1 MRYLI
6 KFSYDGTKFHGFQ
19 RQNDVKSVQK
29 TLEDA
34 LSNVFGVEI
43 VIKGSGRTDAGVHA
57 LDQGAHFDYD
67 EKVSIKEIDRLN
79 EILNNEIIIKKCMK
93 VSNDFHA
100 RHSVKKKTYVYKIN
114 NGKYRKDYDG
124 YCYQVKYPLDI
135 RKMRKASKLFI
146 GVHDFHNFVSG
157 FRVDYTTCIYK
168 ISIKKHGDIIIM
180 KFIGAGFYR
189 YMVRHLVG
197 ALLDVGRGKTDIN
210 VVENMLLNENLNK
223 KLSIVP
229 AEGLYLEKI
238 KFNFNVK

>member
-34 LSNVFGVEI
+34 LSKVFGVEI

-57 LDQGAHFDYD
+57 LDQGAHFDYNG
-67 EKVSIKEIDRLN
+67 KVSIKEIDRLN
-79 EILNNEIIIKKCMK
+79 EILNNEIIIKKCMR

-114 NGKYRKDYDG
+114 NGKYRNDYDG
-124 YCYQVKYPLDI
+124 YYYQVKYPLDI

-168 ISIKKHGDIIIM
+168 ISIKKHGDIILM

-238 KFNFNVK
+238 IFNFNGK

>member
-34 LSNVFGVEI
+34 LSKVFGVEI

-67 EKVSIKEIDRLN
+67 GKVSIKEIYRLN

-124 YCYQVKYPLDI
+124 YYYQVKCPLDI
-135 RKMRKASKLFI
+135 KKMRKASKLFI

-168 ISIKKHGDIIIM
+168 ISIKKHGDIILM